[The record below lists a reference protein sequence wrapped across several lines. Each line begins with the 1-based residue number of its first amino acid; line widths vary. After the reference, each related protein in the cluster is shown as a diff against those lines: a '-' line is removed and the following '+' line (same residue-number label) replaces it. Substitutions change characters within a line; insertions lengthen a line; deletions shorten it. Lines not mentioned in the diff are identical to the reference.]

1 MRLTPTERDRLL
13 LFSAA
18 KLARARRARGLQLN
32 LPEATALIADTVCE
46 AERDGLFGAL
56 VLITGNRHEAEEIA
70 QDAFLALW
78 ERWERVAG
86 LENPS
91 GYLYRTAMNGFRR
104 RRRRAALAVRKAL
117 HLAPT
122 EDLFAQA
129 DARQVVAQALA
140 GVSRRQRAALV
151 LTELLGFT
159 SEEAAQALG
168 IRPVTVRVLA
178 SQGRAAMKRS
188 MERSDE

>member
-1 MRLTPTERDRLL
+1 MQEMSRPRL
-13 LFSAA
+13 
-18 KLARARRARGLQLN
+18 QV
-32 LPEATALIADTVCE
+32 ATHSGEDGRVGAEGFESFYE

-56 VLITGNRHEAEEIA
+56 VLITGSRHEAEEIA

-78 ERWERVAG
+78 ERWDRVAG
-86 LENPS
+86 LENPT
-91 GYLYRTAMNGFRR
+91 GYLYRTAMNEFRK
-104 RRRRAALAVRKAL
+104 RRRRAAMAVRRAL
-117 HLAPT
+117 HLTPG
-122 EDLFAQA
+122 EDVFDQA
-129 DARQVVAQALA
+129 DTRQVVAQAMA
-140 GVSRRQRAALV
+140 GISRRQRAALV

-188 MERSDE
+188 MERTHE